1 MVYGLGGSAGFQL
14 QSLDVTLLSG
24 YYEARNALRLN
35 MGSAAAALLS
45 PNGASSRPTPWDKPE
60 DDRALER
67 QINEIRKLQSFI
79 DPRSEDVKLAGDD
92 KDVKALFTLYQ
103 AVARLKVIADYAAQA
118 NVTDSNRKSL
128 DLLLQKGLMEIR
140 DFVATA
146 HLDKL
151 DLLAGTKSNRVET
164 QIALGRNAT
173 KFVGQ
178 TVQRNGRDEPIPGI
192 VGNEVFQITIT
203 KSGVTEEFVIDL
215 SEIDGPITLD
225 ALANHVNA
233 KLAAVQ
239 AEDTNGD
246 PLFDGDGKPIPRYS
260 TRFNV
265 EAVEGGGFALALSGL
280 TGEQVSLSAVAPQPS
295 LFVVGT
301 AKAAGNG
308 QQGSATLRRL
318 DGVDGT
324 DPSTGLRQTY
334 AGTGAGLKEVPKDE
348 DKTDPLNGRTNEV
361 VEKIRQDVSKLFK
374 ELELDGEKGDGL
386 NRTPVETTASRVAVD
401 SEGHVFVIGTTAGDL
416 GRELNR
422 SEGGDVY
429 LTKYD
434 AAGNILWQRLLGA
447 SGSAEGFSLAIDSQD
462 NVIVAGA
469 VDGTLT
475 GKELFDGKD
484 SFAAKFSN
492 DGVELWKRQIDTIA
506 DDAAFAV
513 TVDADDN
520 IWLAGSVNGRL
531 AAGATA
537 GGGADAYVAKLD
549 GASGSLAGVTQFGGA
564 GSETAKAIAMA
575 SDGNLLVASEEDG
588 RAILRKLDRDDPSN
602 VLWSMDLGELG
613 AGAITGIAVEGGNV
627 YLAGYSDNAAFGQGV
642 RNAHSGA
649 QDGFVLRVDDL
660 GSSADAVWTSFIGGE
675 SGDFIQD
682 ITASGG
688 AVYVA
693 GRTSGSLGDQERLGI
708 TEGFAAKIDGADGSQ
723 DWIRQFAAAGH
734 NGATGIAFTSNGQS
748 VLTRLGLGPGTI
760 HVNEPRDVISQ
771 TTARAG
777 DHFYIS
783 INGRTKQKITIEEG
797 DTFEKIAARI
807 NRLSLSY
814 IKAEVTFT
822 GDGRKLKITTKNGGE
837 IQIFAGDGDRDA
849 LRSLGLEPTKI
860 LPNERLFVLNEDK
873 VEGQL
878 GGVFALGLE
887 KGLSVATERAAKY
900 LQGTLGDALA
910 NIQRAYRSLF
920 PDPLAEMLKQQAK
933 ISQGTVP
940 AALQKQL
947 ANYEAGLN
955 RLLAGSGGFSV

>member
-1 MVYGLGGSAGFQL
+1 
-14 QSLDVTLLSG
+14 
-24 YYEARNALRLN
+24 
-35 MGSAAAALLS
+35 
-45 PNGASSRPTPWDKPE
+45 
-60 DDRALER
+60 
-67 QINEIRKLQSFI
+67 
-79 DPRSEDVKLAGDD
+79 
-92 KDVKALFTLYQ
+92 
-103 AVARLKVIADYAAQA
+103 
-118 NVTDSNRKSL
+118 
-128 DLLLQKGLMEIR
+128 
-140 DFVATA
+140 
-146 HLDKL
+146 
-151 DLLAGTKSNRVET
+151 
-164 QIALGRNAT
+164 
-173 KFVGQ
+173 
-178 TVQRNGRDEPIPGI
+178 
-192 VGNEVFQITIT
+192 
-203 KSGVTEEFVIDL
+203 
-215 SEIDGPITLD
+215 
-225 ALANHVNA
+225 
-233 KLAAVQ
+233 
-239 AEDTNGD
+239 
-246 PLFDGDGKPIPRYS
+246 
-260 TRFNV
+260 
-265 EAVEGGGFALALSGL
+265 
-280 TGEQVSLSAVAPQPS
+280 
-295 LFVVGT
+295 
-301 AKAAGNG
+301 
-308 QQGSATLRRL
+308 
-318 DGVDGT
+318 
-324 DPSTGLRQTY
+324 
-334 AGTGAGLKEVPKDE
+334 
-348 DKTDPLNGRTNEV
+348 
-361 VEKIRQDVSKLFK
+361 
-374 ELELDGEKGDGL
+374 
-386 NRTPVETTASRVAVD
+386 
-401 SEGHVFVIGTTAGDL
+401 
-416 GRELNR
+416 
-422 SEGGDVY
+422 
-429 LTKYD
+429 
-434 AAGNILWQRLLGA
+434 
-447 SGSAEGFSLAIDSQD
+447 
-462 NVIVAGA
+462 
-469 VDGTLT
+469 
-475 GKELFDGKD
+475 
-484 SFAAKFSN
+484 
-492 DGVELWKRQIDTIA
+492 
-506 DDAAFAV
+506 
-513 TVDADDN
+513 
-520 IWLAGSVNGRL
+520 
-531 AAGATA
+531 
-537 GGGADAYVAKLD
+537 
-549 GASGSLAGVTQFGGA
+549 
-564 GSETAKAIAMA
+564 
-575 SDGNLLVASEEDG
+575 
-588 RAILRKLDRDDPSN
+588 LDRDDPSN